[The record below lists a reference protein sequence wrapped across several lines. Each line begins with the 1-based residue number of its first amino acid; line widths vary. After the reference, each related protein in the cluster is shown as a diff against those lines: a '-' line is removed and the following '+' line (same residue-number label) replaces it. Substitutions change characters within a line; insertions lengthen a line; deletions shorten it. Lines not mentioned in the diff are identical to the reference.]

1 MTDKATMSEEEMA
14 TMMGELDTPVVPS
27 AGEAESPDYSV
38 AAAPVIDKVKVGNE
52 TMLNRFIN
60 PDQVATD
67 LAINP
72 TNLDDAMLNHA
83 SIYIHYATQTV
94 NARRQFDRLKSAFEI
109 LEARLDGEIRN
120 SAATDGKKITEAGIK
135 SAMVADK
142 RWSGAQSKV
151 IEAGS
156 IYRYC
161 EVVENAFCQRKD
173 MILEVARDR
182 RKEKEGQ
189 LRVLENQDMR
199 DRVLGMIAEKKAA

>member
-1 MTDKATMSEEEMA
+1 MSTTLTDTEIEGMSKDLNLDAPATPLIE
-14 TMMGELDTPVVPS
+14 
-27 AGEAESPDYSV
+27 
-38 AAAPVIDKVKVGNE
+38 KVKVGNE
-52 TMLNRFIN
+52 TMLNRFID
-60 PDQVATD
+60 PDQLKKDVS
-67 LAINP
+67 INP
-72 TNLDDAMLNHA
+72 NDLDTAMIQHA
-83 SIYIHYATQTV
+83 SLYIHYATQTV

-109 LEARLDGEIRN
+109 LEARLDGEIRAE
-120 SAATDGKKITEAGIK
+120 AAASGKKITEAGIK

-161 EVVENAFCQRKD
+161 EVAESAMEQRKD

-189 LRVLENQDMR
+189 IRVLENQDIR
-199 DRVLGMIAEKKAA
+199 ERVTKMISDAKAA